1 MRGPH
6 VRFCER
12 RDGAI
17 HRAYSTGD
25 RGGGA
30 DPAAI
35 AAQATKHREAAL
47 AAGRT
52 LTVAQAVDEVMSG
65 AAQIKQGSGA

>member
-17 HRAYSTGD
+17 HRAYSTQQVFSAASAEEAADFD
-25 RGGGA
+25 RFPAALGSDPSGGGCGDGGGFA
-30 DPAAI
+30 W
-35 AAQATKHREAAL
+35 TKL
-47 AAGRT
+47 
-52 LTVAQAVDEVMSG
+52 VAES
-65 AAQIKQGSGA
+65 S

>member
-1 MRGPH
+1 MACALAGISAPA
-6 VRFCER
+6 
-12 RDGAI
+12 DG
-17 HRAYSTGD
+17 GD

-35 AAQATKHREAAL
+35 AAQATQHREAAL

-65 AAQIKQGSGA
+65 AAQTMRTRQGSGA